1 MPMFPIKGREGEKPS
16 WPPRASSSALDR
28 EREIYHR
35 LLRHYGPQHWWPADS
50 PFEVIVGALL
60 MQQTS
65 WRNVAEAIRNLE
77 EAGLL
82 DVRALASAPI
92 PVIRKHVKVTGLYR
106 TKPTRLR
113 DFCRH
118 LLARSGGDLRRYFD
132 RPLEAVRE
140 DLLAQSGVGPETA
153 DSILLY
159 AGGHATFVVDAYT
172 IRIGRRIGLFDSD
185 DYGDVQRHFD
195 AHVPR
200 DLGVF
205 QEYHALLVAHAKA
218 LCRPAPRCE
227 ACPLQDLCDFGTAR
241 VHG

>member
-1 MPMFPIKGREGEKPS
+1 
-16 WPPRASSSALDR
+16 LDR

-35 LLRHYGPQHWWPADS
+35 LLGRYGPQHWWPAET

-60 MQQTS
+60 MHQTA
-65 WRNVAEAIRNLE
+65 WRNVAEAIRNLKA
-77 EAGLL
+77 AGLL
-82 DVRALASAPI
+82 DARALASASI
-92 PVIRKHVKVTGLYR
+92 PVIRKHVKVAGLYR

-113 DFCRH
+113 NFCLH
-118 LLARSGGDLRRYFD
+118 FLARSGGDLRGYFD
-132 RPLEAVRE
+132 RPLEAVRD
-140 DLLAQSGVGPETA
+140 DLLSQAGVGPETA

-159 AGGHATFVVDAYT
+159 AGGHAVFLVDAYT
-172 IRIGRRIGLFDSD
+172 IRIGRRVGLFDSD
-185 DYGDVQRHFD
+185 DYDQAQRHFE

-200 DLGVF
+200 DLGMF

-227 ACPLQDLCDFGTAR
+227 TCPLQDLCDFGTAR